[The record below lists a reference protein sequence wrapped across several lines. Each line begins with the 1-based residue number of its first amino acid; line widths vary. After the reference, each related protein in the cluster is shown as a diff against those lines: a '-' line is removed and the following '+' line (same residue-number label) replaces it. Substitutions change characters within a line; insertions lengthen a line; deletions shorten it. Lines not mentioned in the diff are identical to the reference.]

1 MPSNGFKVF
10 PEFICNRKSSV
21 DLDISFNGIWHT
33 RGNIK
38 GRQIILQRPSYINAL
53 LIQSLGE

>member
-1 MPSNGFKVF
+1 MFSNGFKVF
-10 PEFICNRKSSV
+10 PEFICNLKSLV
-21 DLDISFNGIWHT
+21 DLNTSFNGIWHA

-38 GRQIILQRPSYINAL
+38 GRQIILQCPSYINAL

>member
-1 MPSNGFKVF
+1 MSSNGFKVF
-10 PEFICNRKSSV
+10 PEFMSNLKSLV
-21 DLDISFNGIWHT
+21 DLDISFNGIWHV
-33 RGNIK
+33 RGNIE